1 MTLGTVLPTRSALN
15 RGDAHAAEID
25 RQKNKIAS
33 SLRGCD
39 VRRVGGETR
48 YYKGRNRYAVI
59 SLSMKIRWFEVR
71 KDGDYS
77 IPA

>member
-1 MTLGTVLPTRSALN
+1 MTLGTVLPTRSTLAS
-15 RGDAHAAEID
+15 GDAHAAAIK
-25 RQKNKIAS
+25 RQKNKIGA

-48 YYKGRNRYAVI
+48 YYKGCNRYAVV